1 MSLFTSFNSGVAGI
15 HAAQSGLN
23 TTAHNLSNTKTPG
36 YVRQQNIQKDVYYQL
51 YKTTDK
57 ANMQIGYGTTVAAI
71 RQIRDKFLDKEFR
84 NEVSRLS
91 FYEVQQI
98 TAQEVY
104 DIIGEQEG
112 VEFNN
117 ALNSLWNTIQEL
129 NNDPQKITDRQQFI
143 TEAEAFLEKATNAYQ
158 AFRDY
163 QVNLN
168 SQIRAQVKSIN
179 QMADEIAQLNAKISQ
194 IESSGVEN
202 ANDYRDR
209 RNYLMDE
216 LAKITYYDYYEHA
229 NGMVDIRINN
239 APLVED
245 AHSYHMATEKL
256 KIDNYDENG
265 NFINTSTTQMLKVVW
280 GGKNGYGDVYDL
292 SEAASRDKNT
302 DTGSLLGILTARGQR
317 YGYYTDIPLRKDYP
331 GELPY
336 QEALKEYNNTVG
348 NCFLEQAEAQL
359 DMLVNK
365 VVKAINDAFA
375 PNVDLAQNAAQD
387 GNGNA
392 MTTITATGGT
402 VIDLTSVKVL
412 DANRCPVG
420 ADADET
426 RGTELFVRK
435 AQPDRYQ
442 VYEVPGPVYI
452 TDENGNQ
459 VAVTQAV
466 PYVDNTGA
474 TQYTY
479 KLYVYNEEDY
489 HDVNTLYTLQNLEM
503 NEKVLENYSY
513 LPVKGNP
520 DDPSQLPGTYVQD
533 IYKNMLD
540 KWHAKDTVLDPN
552 SLAEYETSGY
562 YAAMIGAWGV
572 KGEVWDSMVAA
583 QQSTTNDVE
592 NKRQQI
598 SGVSTEEEMV
608 SLLSFQHAYN
618 AASRYITVID
628 DMLEHIITRLG

>member
-57 ANMQIGYGTTVAAI
+57 ADMQIGYGTTVAAI

-112 VEFNN
+112 VEFNS

-129 NNDPQKITDRQQFI
+129 NDNPQAITNRQQFV
-143 TEAEAFLEKATNAYQ
+143 TEAEAFLEKATKAYQ
-158 AFRDY
+158 AFKDY

-168 SQIRAQVKSIN
+168 TQIRDQVKSIN
-179 QMADEIAQLNAKISQ
+179 KMADEIAQLNVKIAQ
-194 IESSGVEN
+194 VESSGIEN

-216 LAKITYYDYYEHA
+216 LAKITYYDYYEHT

-245 AHSYHMATEKL
+245 GHAYHMATEKL
-256 KIDNYDENG
+256 KIDNYDANG
-265 NFINTSTTQMLKVVW
+265 VFINTSTTQMLKVVW
-280 GGKNGYGDVYDL
+280 QKNGYGDVYDL
-292 SEAASRDKNT
+292 SEAASREKNT
-302 DTGSLLGILTARGQR
+302 DTGTLLGILTARGQKN
-317 YGYYTDIPLRKDYP
+317 GYYTDIPLRKDYA

-348 NCFLEQAEAQL
+348 NCFLEQVEAQL
-359 DMLVNK
+359 DLLVNK

-375 PNVDLAQNAAQD
+375 PNVDLAQNTAQD

-392 MTTITATGGT
+392 MTTVTVGGT
-402 VIDLTSVKVL
+402 TIDLTKVKVL

-420 ADADET
+420 ADANET

-442 VYEVPGPVYI
+442 TYDLPDAIYI

-459 VAVTQAV
+459 VAITQAI
-466 PYVDNTGA
+466 PQVDASGNVTG
-474 TQYTY
+474 YTHR
-479 KLYVYNEEDY
+479 LYVYNEEDY
-489 HDVNTLYTLQNLEM
+489 HDVNTLYTLQNLTM

-520 DDPSQLPGTYVQD
+520 DDPTKLPNTYDQD
-533 IYKNMLD
+533 VYKKMLD
-540 KWHAKDTVLDPN
+540 RWNAKDTVLDPN
-552 SLAEYETSGY
+552 SLAEYQTSEY

-583 QQSTTNDVE
+583 QLDTTQNVE
-592 NKRQQI
+592 DKRQQI

-628 DMLEHIITRLG
+628 DMLEHIIMRLG

>member
-36 YVRQQNIQKDVYYQL
+36 YTRQQNIQKDVYYQL
-51 YKTTDK
+51 YKTTEK
-57 ANMQIGYGTTVAAI
+57 ADMQIGYGTSVAAV
-71 RQIRDKFLDKEFR
+71 RQIRDQFLDKEFR
-84 NEVSRLS
+84 NEVSRLA

-112 VEFNN
+112 VEFND
-117 ALNSLWNTIQEL
+117 ALNTLWNTIQEL

-143 TEAEAFLEKATNAYQ
+143 TEAEAFLEKAINAYQ

-168 SQIRAQVKSIN
+168 SQIRDQVKSIN
-179 QMADEIAQLNAKISQ
+179 SIADEIALLNTKIAQ
-194 IESSGVEN
+194 VEASGVEN

-216 LAKITYYDYYEHA
+216 LAKITYYDYYEHS

-245 AHSYHMATEKL
+245 AHAYHMETEKL

-265 NFINTSTTQMLKVVW
+265 VFINTSTTQMLKVVW
-280 GGKNGYGDVYDL
+280 SGNGYGDVYDL
-292 SEAASRDKNT
+292 SEAASREKNT
-302 DTGSLLGILTARGQR
+302 DTGSLLGILTARGQK
-317 YGYYTDIPLRKDYP
+317 YGYYTDIPLRKDYA
-331 GELPY
+331 GDLPY

-375 PNVDLAQNAAQD
+375 PNVDLAQNTAQD
-387 GNGNA
+387 QNGNA
-392 MTTITATGGT
+392 MTTVTAVGGT
-402 VIDLTSVKVL
+402 AIDLTTVKVL

-420 ADADET
+420 ADVNET

-435 AQPDRYQ
+435 AQPERYQ
-442 VYEVPGPVYI
+442 IYEVSGPIYI

-459 VAVTQAV
+459 VPITQEI
-466 PYVDNTGA
+466 PNVDAAGNIVS
-474 TQYTY
+474 YTY
-479 KLYVYNEEDY
+479 QLYVYNEEDY

-520 DDPSQLPGTYVQD
+520 DNPSHLPGTYVQD

-540 KWHAKDTVLDPN
+540 QWNAKDTVLDPN
-552 SLAEYETSGY
+552 SLAEYQTSGY

-572 KGEVWDSMVAA
+572 KGQVWDSMVAA
-583 QQSTTNDVE
+583 QQSTTNDLE
-592 NKRQQI
+592 DKRQQI

>member
-51 YKTTDK
+51 YKTTEK
-57 ANMQIGYGTTVAAI
+57 ADMQIGYGTSVAAV
-71 RQIRDKFLDKEFR
+71 RQIRDIFLDKEYR
-84 NEVSRLS
+84 NEVSRLA
-91 FYEVQQI
+91 FYEVQQT
-98 TAQEVY
+98 TAWEVY
-104 DIIGEQEG
+104 DIIGELEG

-129 NNDPQKITDRQQFI
+129 NDNPQAITIRQQFI
-143 TEAEAFLEKATNAYQ
+143 TEAEAFLDKATKAYQ

-168 SQIRAQVKSIN
+168 TQIRDQVKSIN
-179 QMADEIAQLNAKISQ
+179 NIADEIGVLNMKIAQSEA
-194 IESSGVEN
+194 SGLEN
-202 ANDYRDR
+202 ANDYRDS

-216 LAKITYYDYYEHA
+216 LAKITYFDYYEHT

-245 AHSYHMATEKL
+245 TNVYHMATEKL
-256 KIDNYDENG
+256 KIDNYDADG
-265 NFINTSTTQMLKVVW
+265 KFINTSTTQMLNVVW
-280 GGKNGYGDVYDL
+280 QSNGYGDVYDL
-292 SEAASRDKNT
+292 SEAYDREKNT
-302 DTGSLLGILTARGQR
+302 DTGSLLGILTARGQK
-317 YGYYTDIPLRKDYP
+317 YGYYTDIPVKSNYAGD
-331 GELPY
+331 LPY

-348 NCFLEQAEAQL
+348 NCFLEQVEAQL
-359 DMLVNK
+359 DLLVNK
-365 VVKAINDAFA
+365 VVHAINDAFA

-392 MTTITATGGT
+392 MTIVTAMGGT
-402 VIDLTSVKVL
+402 IIDLTTVKVL

-420 ADADET
+420 ADVDET

-435 AQPDRYQ
+435 AQPERYQ
-442 VYEVPGPVYI
+442 VYEVSDPIYI

-466 PYVDNTGA
+466 PNVDANGNVTS
-474 TQYTY
+474 YTY

-503 NEKVLENYSY
+503 NNKVLENYSY

-520 DDPSQLPGTYVQD
+520 DDPSNLHGTYVQD
-533 IYKNMLD
+533 VYRNMLE

-552 SLAEYETSGY
+552 SLAEYATSDY
-562 YAAMIGAWGV
+562 YAAMIGAWGTQG
-572 KGEVWDSMVAA
+572 KVWDSIVAA
-583 QQSTTNDVE
+583 QEDTAESLED
-592 NKRQQI
+592 KRQQI

>member
-51 YKTTDK
+51 YKTTEK
-57 ANMQIGYGTTVAAI
+57 ADMQIGYGTTVAAI

-112 VEFNN
+112 VEFND
-117 ALNSLWNTIQEL
+117 ALNSLWDTIQEL
-129 NNDPQKITDRQQFI
+129 NNNSQIITNRQQFI
-143 TEAEAFLEKATNAYQ
+143 TEAEAFLEKATKAYQ

-168 SQIRAQVKSIN
+168 SQIRDQVKSIN
-179 QMADEIAQLNAKISQ
+179 KMADEIALLNTKIAQ
-194 IESSGVEN
+194 AEASGVEN

-216 LAKITYYDYYEHA
+216 LAKITYYDAYEHA

-245 AHSYHMATEKL
+245 AHAYHMATEKL

-265 NFINTSTTQMLKVVW
+265 VFINTSTTQMLKVVW
-280 GGKNGYGDVYDL
+280 SGNGYGDVYDL
-292 SEAASRDKNT
+292 SEAASREKNT
-302 DTGSLLGILTARGQR
+302 DTGSLLGILTARGQK
-317 YGYYTDIPLRKDYP
+317 YGYYTDIPLRKDYA

-348 NCFLEQAEAQL
+348 NCFLEQVEAQL

-375 PNVDLAQNAAQD
+375 PNVDLAQNTAQD
-387 GNGNA
+387 KNGAA
-392 MTTITATGGT
+392 MTTVTAVGGAA
-402 VIDLTSVKVL
+402 IDLTTVKVL

-420 ADADET
+420 ADANET

-442 VYEVPGPVYI
+442 VYDVSDPIYI

-459 VAVTQAV
+459 VPITQEIPNMDAAG
-466 PYVDNTGA
+466 NIIS
-474 TQYTY
+474 YTY

-489 HDVNTLYTLQNLEM
+489 HDVNTLYTLQNLEV

-513 LPVKGNP
+513 LPVMGNP
-520 DDPSQLPGTYVQD
+520 DNPSHSPGTYVQD
-533 IYKNMLD
+533 IYQNMLD
-540 KWHAKDTVLDPN
+540 KWNAKDTVLDPN
-552 SLAEYETSGY
+552 SLAEYKTCDY

-583 QQSTTNDVE
+583 QQETANNVE
-592 NKRQQI
+592 DKRQQI

>member
-15 HAAQSGLN
+15 HVAQSGLN

-57 ANMQIGYGTTVAAI
+57 ADLQIGYGTTVAAI
-71 RQIRDKFLDKEFR
+71 RQIRDKFLDKEYR

-112 VEFNN
+112 VEFND
-117 ALNSLWNTIQEL
+117 ALNSLWDTIQEL
-129 NNDPQKITDRQQFI
+129 NDDPQAITIRQQFV
-143 TEAEAFLEKATNAYQ
+143 TEAEAFLDKATKAYQ
-158 AFRDY
+158 ALKDY

-168 SQIRAQVKSIN
+168 SQIQSQVKNIN
-179 QMADEIAQLNAKISQ
+179 SMADEIAQLNSKIAQ
-194 IESSGVEN
+194 IEAAGIEN

-216 LAKITYYDYYEHA
+216 LAKITYYDYYEHT

-256 KIDNYDENG
+256 KIDNYDANG
-265 NFINTSTTQMLKVVW
+265 VFINTSTTQMLKVVW
-280 GGKNGYGDVYDL
+280 EKNGFGDVYDL
-292 SEAASRDKNT
+292 SEASSREKNT
-302 DTGSLLGILTARGQR
+302 DTGSLLGILTARGQKH
-317 YGYYTDIPLRKDYP
+317 GYYTDIPLKEDYA
-331 GELPY
+331 GDLPY
-336 QEALKEYNNTVG
+336 QEALNEYNNTVG

-387 GNGNA
+387 QNGNA
-392 MTTITATGGT
+392 LTTITVGGT
-402 VIDLTSVKVL
+402 TIDLTSVKVL

-420 ADADET
+420 ADVNET

-435 AQPDRYQ
+435 AQTDRYQ
-442 VYEVPGPVYI
+442 VFEVSDPIYI

-459 VAVTQAV
+459 VPVTQEI
-466 PYVDNTGA
+466 PQVDASGNVTG
-474 TQYTY
+474 YTY
-479 KLYVYNEEDY
+479 RLYVYNDEDY
-489 HDVNTLYTLQNLEM
+489 HDVNTLYTLQNLEL

-520 DDPSQLPGTYVQD
+520 DDPSHLPGTYVQD
-533 IYKNMLD
+533 VYKNMLE
-540 KWHAKDTVLDPN
+540 KWNAKDTVLDPN
-552 SLAEYETSGY
+552 SLAEYQTSGY

-583 QQSTTNDVE
+583 QQDTTE
-592 NKRQQI
+592 NLEDKRQQI

-628 DMLEHIITRLG
+628 DMLEHIIMRLG